1 MNQRLEKEISRVY
14 AGLSKT
20 EKKAADYLLNCRENL
35 KELTLEKTALNAEVS
50 QSTVLRFI
58 KALGYHGFKDFKYEL
73 AGSER
78 EEYSKFLYG
87 FPISSQ
93 DTIRD
98 VPAKII
104 ATTIGQIKGTIRS
117 ITPEILEQT
126 VQAITQAKKVAVYYV
141 ENSSC
146 TAQDLVTKLMYLG
159 IHCYSY
165 EDAYMQR
172 VSAANLSEG
181 DVAIG
186 ISYSGYSQ
194 NTVDAMEIAR
204 NAGAKTIA
212 ITNFEHTL
220 LEKYSDLVLYN
231 SNRQFLYGNAIFSRV
246 SQLLVVDMIYISILL
261 SDYEKYTEKLD
272 ESSLVIQKQ
281 AYGLPDEQDSIR

>member
-1 MNQRLEKEISRVY
+1 MNQRLEQEINRIY
-14 AGLSKT
+14 AGLSKAG
-20 EKKAADYLLNCRENL
+20 KKTADYLLNCPENL
-35 KELTLEKTALNAEVS
+35 KELTLEKIADNAKVS
-50 QSTVLRFI
+50 QPTVLRFI
-58 KALGYHGFKDFKYEL
+58 NVLGYHGFKDFKYEL

-78 EEYSKFLYG
+78 EESNKFLYG
-87 FPISSQ
+87 YPISSQ

-117 ITPEILEQT
+117 ITPEILEQA
-126 VQAITQAKKVAVYYV
+126 VEAITNANKIAVFYV

-146 TAQDLVTKLMYLG
+146 TAQDLVTKLMYMG
-159 IHCYSY
+159 IHCHSY

-172 VSAANLSEG
+172 VSAANLSKG

-204 NAGAKTIA
+204 KAGAKTIA

-220 LEKYSDLVLYN
+220 LEKYSDLVLFT

-261 SDYEKYTEKLD
+261 SNYERYTEKLD
-272 ESSLVIQKQ
+272 ESSLVIQTQ
-281 AYGLPDEQDSIR
+281 AYELHKE